1 VNYKFTDFKLYLPY
15 TKFLVIIIL
24 FWSSINTGSKYITT
38 DYLKQFTINNSVNY
52 IRALLPYFFLLYYFF
67 FRKFNKIYF
76 NSSDIVFKLF
86 FLFAIFQISGL
97 VYNFNNVFEH
107 YWVICLLAV
116 IIFFNWVE
124 KIKDEKL
131 LNLIFLINKV
141 AIITIFSIF
150 IIITF
155 KENVTTKNILY
166 NSTAFNLLY
175 NGELGPRSSGLS
187 RMSLIIF
194 IFFNAFYFANIFN
207 KKINI
212 LILIINI
219 MLISIMLLIQ
229 SRGVILCFFIIFLII
244 NFVYEFKNFIH
255 RLSYFIL
262 IFIIPLVIFGSYSI
276 IKNKLIKNF
285 HEEKTHTLN
294 LTEIK
299 LKDLIKLRS
308 FSLEDKNYKEKII
321 VISNNRYWAW
331 QFLIQIFFNNNY
343 DNEIRKVIIES
354 RYDPEGFNLYKKKN
368 LLTGYGPQAD
378 RKFLK
383 NSTYSESPRILG
395 PFGHHASNGYVY
407 SLICSGILGLVTF
420 ISLNLIIFFKLLK
433 IFLKKKSSFLNSKPY
448 LTSSI
453 LCIIFLQ
460 IRLLFENSFSV
471 FGVDLLILLSSYLII
486 QNEYRKLKN

>member
-1 VNYKFTDFKLYLPY
+1 MNYRFINYKLYLPY
-15 TKFLVIIIL
+15 TKFLIIIFL
-24 FWSSINTGSKYITT
+24 FWCSINTGSKYITT
-38 DYLKQFTINNSVNY
+38 DYLNQFTINNSISY

-67 FRKFNKIYF
+67 FIKFNKIYF
-76 NSSDIVFKLF
+76 KSSDTVFKLF
-86 FLFAIFQISGL
+86 FLYAIFQISGL

-116 IIFFNWVE
+116 IIFFNWVD

-131 LNLIFLINKV
+131 LNLIFLTNKI

-150 IIITF
+150 TFIAF
-155 KENVTTKNILY
+155 KENINTQDILY
-166 NSTAFNLLY
+166 NSTTFNLLY
-175 NGELGPRSSGLS
+175 NGEQGPRSSGLS

-212 LILIINI
+212 LILTINI
-219 MLISIMLLIQ
+219 MLISIIMLIQ
-229 SRGVILCFFIIFLII
+229 SRGIILCFFTIFLII
-244 NFVYEFKNFIH
+244 NIVYKFKNFIH

-262 IFIIPLVIFGSYSI
+262 ILIIPLIIFTSYPI
-276 IKNKLIKNF
+276 IKNNLIKNF
-285 HEEKTHTLN
+285 DKEKSYTFN
-294 LTEIK
+294 LTE
-299 LKDLIKLRS
+299 LKLRN
-308 FSLEDKNYKEKII
+308 FSLEDKDIKEKLI

-331 QFLIQIFFNNNY
+331 QFLIQIFLNNNL
-343 DNEIRKVIIES
+343 NKNIIKVIKES

-383 NSTYSESPRILG
+383 NSSSSYSKSPVILG
-395 PFGHHASNGYVY
+395 PFGHHASNGYIY
-407 SLICSGILGLVTF
+407 SLICSGIFGLITF
-420 ISLNLIIFFKLLK
+420 ISLNLIIFFKLFK

-486 QNEYRKLKN
+486 QNEYRKLKK